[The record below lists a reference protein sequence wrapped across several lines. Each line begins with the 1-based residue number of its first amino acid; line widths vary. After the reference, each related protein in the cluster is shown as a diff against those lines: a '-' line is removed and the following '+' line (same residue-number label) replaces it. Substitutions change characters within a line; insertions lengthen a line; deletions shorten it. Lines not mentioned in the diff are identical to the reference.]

1 MSSEENGAPER
12 GGSLD
17 HVTVELDDAL
27 RLAVRAVL
35 GQQDGRGVAGHPD
48 YVHHQGAATPLPFPS
63 RKTAIGV
70 EDEDVI

>member
-35 GQQDGRGVAGHPD
+35 RQQDLHNLGGG
-48 YVHHQGAATPLPFPS
+48 L
-63 RKTAIGV
+63 
-70 EDEDVI
+70 